1 MKSGWTNLDRKS
13 KDKALKSNI
22 NINNNYNNKK
32 INFVQKILSLRG
44 SRKN

>member
-1 MKSGWTNLDRKS
+1 MNSGWTNLDRKS
-13 KDKALKSNI
+13 KDKVLKSNI
-22 NINNNYNNKK
+22 NINNYNNKK